1 LGAALRL
8 VVISL
13 LLAAQAS
20 AQPAA
25 DSWPMGAAQLAPD
38 SRVRVTAPPI
48 RNAVGRVHHWAPD
61 SLVVRLDPSDTKP
74 APATT
79 SFHRTS
85 IARLEVSEGWKGHT
99 VRGAVI
105 GFLFGSVAGL
115 FVADA
120 VLGEDADPFGTSF
133 DGEGVVAVWAGT
145 AVLTA
150 TLGGIIGSA
159 EKSERWKEIGGF

>member
-1 LGAALRL
+1 VIRL
-8 VVISL
+8 LSDAV
-13 LLAAQAS
+13 
-20 AQPAA
+20 
-25 DSWPMGAAQLAPD
+25 PD
-38 SRVRVTAPPI
+38 P
-48 RNAVGRVHHWAPD
+48 G
-61 SLVVRLDPSDTKP
+61 
-74 APATT
+74 PATA

-99 VRGAVI
+99 VRGAMI
-105 GFLFGSVAGL
+105 GFLVGGVAGL

-120 VLGEDADPFGTSF
+120 VLGEDADPLGTSF

>member
-1 LGAALRL
+1 LRL
-8 VVISL
+8 AFIGL
-13 LLAAQAS
+13 LFAAHAS
-20 AQPAA
+20 AHPAG
-25 DSWPMGAAQLAPD
+25 DTWPAGATQLAPD
-38 SRVRVTAPPI
+38 SRVRVTAPPV
-48 RNAVGRVHHWAPD
+48 RDAVGNIHHWTPD
-61 SLVVRLDPSDTKP
+61 SLVIRLPSDP
-74 APATT
+74 VPDPGPATA

-85 IARLEVSEGWKGHT
+85 ITRLESSEGWKGHT

-105 GFLFGSVAGL
+105 GFLVGSVAGL

-159 EKSERWKEIGGF
+159 EKSERWKEVGGF